1 MRNCQICGNE
11 IKDLNAGRIVAPF
24 GEACGDCVQE
34 IQTIKE
40 FQESKKTQKEQLRE
54 LFEWLNELIL
64 ETDDEDERAHFI
76 KMFSLLSKVVK

>member
-1 MRNCQICGNE
+1 MRNCQLCGNE

-40 FQESKKTQKEQLRE
+40 FQESKRTQKERLSE
-54 LFEWLNELIL
+54 LFEWLNEMIE
-64 ETDDEDERAHFI
+64 ETDDLDESAFYT
-76 KMFSLLSKVVK
+76 KMLNLLEKVVA